1 MATLVRCIEGHAFDM
16 AASETCP
23 ICGSTVWKNEPVV
36 KNKPPPWDRTKA
48 KQAAV
53 VIGYL
58 VASIVFIGVTINI
71 AHNIWTSNFVKSV
84 TKNVE
89 EHTHPPPPPRTD
101 EEIRKSILKKLGAGG
116 QPDDKNTASQPT
128 TKKEI
133 PNPFAPPKL
142 GNPSDNNNPFDKNV
156 RF

>member
-23 ICGSTVWKNEPVV
+23 VCGSTVWKNETVV
-36 KNKPPPWDRTKA
+36 KNNPPPWDRTKA
-48 KQAAV
+48 KKTAV

-58 VASIVFIGVTINI
+58 VAAIVFVGVTINI
-71 AHNIWTSNFVKSV
+71 AHDIWTSHFVKAV

-101 EEIRKSILKKLGAGG
+101 EETRKSLLKKLGAGG
-116 QPDDKNTASQPT
+116 KPDDKDTASQPT
-128 TKKEI
+128 KAKEI
-133 PNPFAPPKL
+133 PNPFAPPEP
-142 GNPSDNNNPFDKNV
+142 GNPFDPKT
-156 RF
+156 RFDTK